1 MPITGLQY
9 DSLRTVL
16 QYIEANKRFCL
27 SQRLPAIRF
36 AEKAVPLK
44 IDYLQF
50 DDFGVTVNKT
60 SYSLAV
66 YRDFH
71 QGSDYF
77 QKEKD
82 EDGIQFDLDQYGF
95 QLQMNKTD
103 LVPGEVI
110 FGGVRVENH
119 NFNGNQLHIP
129 ITFPW
134 SSQKHDM
141 TMRRCYDKHLELFQ
155 IALKTRLDQGN
166 SVRGMEVLNSF
177 PVMTK
182 MFSDDELVRG
192 ELTAKELKIKLSY
205 LNCVQT
211 SSLKILSHHLR
222 RCLQPFDCLH
232 NNKPLPFTPLIQ
244 LTIKREGQEKQIERY
259 PYTMKLHEAIR
270 KLSWLMFGGRKSVV
284 QVHNFPFIDESITL
298 RIPKG
303 LKIRVRKL
311 RFKENMNGRLE
322 ALNNLIDDSSYPLKK
337 FSTLHEREEIDHFA
351 HHALTSAQQIVLE
364 GAAPPNINLLLN
376 LRNKVVHF
384 KYIWSPDFSIEELLT
399 FAQNIIKAGSPVG
412 AQRSFRMSNEVSIK
426 TLLNRVAEQFNL
438 IRSNRGASIRMG
450 NETKL
455 NISYKFAKCCKEDNL
470 QMKNWVLKM
479 TVVPGLSL
487 SSFFEKLKK
496 LKITDGTL

>member
-1 MPITGLQY
+1 
-9 DSLRTVL
+9 
-16 QYIEANKRFCL
+16 
-27 SQRLPAIRF
+27 
-36 AEKAVPLK
+36 
-44 IDYLQF
+44 
-50 DDFGVTVNKT
+50 
-60 SYSLAV
+60 
-66 YRDFH
+66 
-71 QGSDYF
+71 
-77 QKEKD
+77 
-82 EDGIQFDLDQYGF
+82 
-95 QLQMNKTD
+95 MNKTD

-110 FGGVRVENH
+110 FGDVRVENH

-141 TMRRCYDKHLELFQ
+141 TMRRCFDKHLELFQ

-166 SVRGMEVLNSF
+166 PVRGMEVLNSF

-222 RCLQPFDCLH
+222 RCLQPFDCLD

-244 LTIKREGQEKQIERY
+244 LTIKKESQEKRIKRY
-259 PYTMKLHEAIR
+259 PYTMKLHEAVR
-270 KLSWLMFGGRKSVV
+270 KLNWMMFGGRKSVV
-284 QVHNFPFIDESITL
+284 QVHNFPFTDESITL

-303 LKIRVRKL
+303 LKLRVRKL
-311 RFKENMNGRLE
+311 RFKKNMYDRFE
-322 ALNNLIDDSSYPLKK
+322 ALNNLIDESSYPLKK
-337 FSTLHEREEIDHFA
+337 FYTLHEREEIGHFA
-351 HHALTSAQQIVLE
+351 HHALTSAQRIVLE
-364 GAAPPNINLLLN
+364 GAAPPDIDLLLN
-376 LRNKVVHF
+376 LSNKIVHF

-399 FAQNIIKAGSPVG
+399 FARNIITAGSPVG
-412 AQRSFRMSNEVSIK
+412 VQRSFRMSNNLSIK
-426 TLLNRVAEQFNL
+426 TLLNRVADQFNL
-438 IRSNRGASIRMG
+438 IRSNRSVSIRMG

-470 QMKNWVLKM
+470 QMKKWVLKM
-479 TVVPGLSL
+479 TVVPELSL